1 MAEMTREVAIDTLK
15 RLKITHI
22 GDFGWDTTGVKALE
36 FAIFN
41 MKRVDELEAEN
52 ITLKE
57 SLTNT
62 LKTNEG
68 YRSELKHFKD
78 RCKELE
84 AKNKELDVMLQ
95 VAIDAGKKLEAE
107 NERYDEKVYRLTRQ
121 CAELEAE
128 NKRLKEGIEEVKA
141 EIEANE
147 DFIYSSNDFDIL
159 PKKVRI
165 IQTEELLDII
175 DKYLGE

>member
-1 MAEMTREVAIDTLK
+1 MADMTREVAIERLK
-15 RLKITHI
+15 SLKITHI
-22 GDFGWDTTGVKALE
+22 GDFGWDTTGVKALD
-36 FAIFN
+36 FAISD
-41 MKRVDELEAEN
+41 MKRVEELEAKN

-84 AKNKELDVMLQ
+84 AENKELDVMLQ

-121 CAELEAE
+121 CTELEAE
-128 NKRLKEGIEEVKA
+128 NKRLKDCLK
-141 EIEANE
+141 EIK
-147 DFIYSSNDFDIL
+147 DTCLVSPSVIFPSDIL
-159 PKKVRI
+159 DTI
-165 IQTEELLDII
+165 NE
-175 DKYLGE
+175 YLGE